1 PQGVKVLPEIV
12 DKARLQQ
19 ARVTKELRV
28 QAREAV
34 ERFIQEILDHPE
46 NRDWFDA
53 QPDTAALAKALW
65 HEGLITIYRL
75 LFILKLE
82 SSDDPARSY
91 GFASMSLSRNTFS
104 PSMALGTYARDVLER
119 GLETGRLLESG
130 LRSLFRMFELGL
142 QCTEM
147 VVKPLGGKLFGPEAT
162 PLLTERVWGERAVAA
177 GRSSKW
183 SSHWRK
189 GRSTDPPVP
198 STKCRPR
205 MTKPKTR
212 ISTSM
217 MVRNRTGEA
226 RRRRFSGSRRF
237 PPTGSICESASDGKR
252 AAPIT
257 RPIPSFGSWYR
268 RRLGRR
274 SKSVAHRM
282 IRSRS
287 RSSSSRFSIR
297 P

>member
-1 PQGVKVLPEIV
+1 MLGYPKLEDAENVQTREDLESGGDLLLTADGGDKLRVWTTSFNEDLDAPAKRGRAYRFSHLRIAQRVLLTTGERLGILTNGVELRILISDPARLDSQIIIPLDAGWKRHREVPDSFLLLMALCCPQGVQALPDIV

-53 QPDTAALAKALW
+53 QPDRAALAKALW

-82 SSDDPARSY
+82 SSDDPARSF
-91 GFASMSLSRNTFS
+91 GFASMSLWRNTFS

-119 GLETGRLLESG
+119 GLETGRLLEAG

-147 VVKPLGGKLFGPEAT
+147 VVKPLGANCSAP
-162 PLLTERVWGERAVAA
+162 
-177 GRSSKW
+177 
-183 SSHWRK
+183 
-189 GRSTDPPVP
+189 
-198 STKCRPR
+198 
-205 MTKPKTR
+205 
-212 ISTSM
+212 
-217 MVRNRTGEA
+217 
-226 RRRRFSGSRRF
+226 RRR
-237 PPTGSICESASDGKR
+237 PP
-252 AAPIT
+252 
-257 RPIPSFGSWYR
+257 
-268 RRLGRR
+268 
-274 SKSVAHRM
+274 
-282 IRSRS
+282 
-287 RSSSSRFSIR
+287 
-297 P
+297 